1 MKYLILVRHSNSEI
15 DPTLPAAQWN
25 LSSAGRQ
32 RCILLAEK
40 IRKYAPARVITS
52 TEPKAI
58 QTGNELA
65 KVFNLPHSEF
75 SGLHEHDRQGVAHMD
90 REIFENN
97 VARFFAQSDEIVFG
111 RESAATALQRFSA
124 SLQAAISRFPR
135 ETVAVISHGT
145 VISLWASAMSGDEPF
160 PLWKQLGMPAA
171 LVFSRPDLELVELIE
186 NVD

>member
-1 MKYLILVRHSNSEI
+1 MKYLILVRHSNSEE
-15 DPTLPAAQWN
+15 DPTLPASQWN
-25 LSSAGRQ
+25 LSSFGRQ

-40 IRKYAPARVITS
+40 IRNYAPARVITS

-58 QTGNELA
+58 QTANELA

-75 SGLHEHDRQGVAHMD
+75 SGLHEHDRQGIAHMD
-90 REIFENN
+90 GDIFETS
-97 VARFFAQSDEIVFG
+97 VARFFAQPDEIVFG

-135 ETVAVISHGT
+135 ETVVVVSHGT
-145 VISLWASAMSGDEPF
+145 VLSLWAAAMSGDEPF
-160 PLWKQLGMPAA
+160 QIWKRLGMPAA
-171 LVFSRPDLELVELIE
+171 LVYSRPNLEIVEFME